1 MHETKHALVFTCQ
14 RLDRFKL
21 QSEGFPFLPNE
32 CNFAILGL
40 NRSAAAD
47 CCRVELEIDDI
58 EQRISVQFVNLV
70 PRLQSYAIRKRT
82 RLDRQ
87 YAHLLRLT
95 TSMGW
100 RMAVFV
106 HGLVHIGR
114 RRKLFLCTTH

>member
-40 NRSAAAD
+40 NRGAAAD
-47 CCRVELEIDDI
+47 CCRVELEIDDM

-87 YAHLLRLT
+87 YAHHLRLT
-95 TSMGW
+95 TPVRCG
-100 RMAVFV
+100 MAVLG
-106 HGLVHIGR
+106 HGIMHL
-114 RRKLFLCTTH
+114 